1 MNSAPELE
9 ITGYNMGNVLFVVCV
24 VAITVYMAVTAW
36 EDYKSCEVT
45 RWKHLIGG
53 IPAILLYLINMGR
66 HSVTENL
73 LILVF
78 AFFYLI
84 IGYCGV
90 YGFADGLLLANLTL
104 FFGSIG
110 GIAGSGVVLLIMII
124 AAFSF
129 LLVHTVKSV
138 IYKRKIFFH
147 MAGAL
152 IPHLFAGYVTM
163 IFLMVFYM
171 K

>member
-45 RWKHLIGG
+45 RWKHIIGG
-53 IPAILLYLINMGR
+53 IPAILLYIINAGR
-66 HSVTENL
+66 YSVMENL

-78 AFFYLI
+78 AVLYII

-90 YGFADGLLLANLTL
+90 YGMADGLLLANLDR
-104 FFGSIG
+104 
-110 GIAGSGVVLLIMII
+110 
-124 AAFSF
+124 
-129 LLVHTVKSV
+129 KSV
-138 IYKRKIFFH
+138 
-147 MAGAL
+147 
-152 IPHLFAGYVTM
+152 V
-163 IFLMVFYM
+163 
-171 K
+171 